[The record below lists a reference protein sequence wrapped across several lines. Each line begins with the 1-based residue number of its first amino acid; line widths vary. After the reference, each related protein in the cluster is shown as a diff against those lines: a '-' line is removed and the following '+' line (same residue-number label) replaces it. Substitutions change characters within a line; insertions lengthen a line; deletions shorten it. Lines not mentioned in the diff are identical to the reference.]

1 MIFNIAVISEQ
12 ETSAAKTLGTS
23 LRGEVED
30 VKRPST
36 LIQ

>member
-1 MIFNIAVISEQ
+1 MIFNIAVISEKVI
-12 ETSAAKTLGTS
+12 SAVKTLDTF

-30 VKRPST
+30 VKRLST